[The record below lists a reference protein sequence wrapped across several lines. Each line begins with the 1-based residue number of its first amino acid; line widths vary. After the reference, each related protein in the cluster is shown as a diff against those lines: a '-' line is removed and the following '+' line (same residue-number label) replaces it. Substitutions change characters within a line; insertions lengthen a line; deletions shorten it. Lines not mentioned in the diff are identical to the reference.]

1 MNIKLRFSIIGFII
15 LVVIG
20 IVVFKQIQK
29 PKSNFTEN
37 QSGLPKMLELGSTTC
52 VPCKMMLPIVEEL
65 KSKYEGKILF
75 EFIDV
80 IENPN
85 EIKKYKINVIPTQI
99 FLNEKNV
106 EFFRHTGFFSKDDIL
121 KTFRDNGINLE

>member
-1 MNIKLRFSIIGFII
+1 
-15 LVVIG
+15 
-20 IVVFKQIQK
+20 
-29 PKSNFTEN
+29 
-37 QSGLPKMLELGSTTC
+37 
-52 VPCKMMLPIVEEL
+52 MLPIVEEL
-65 KSKYEGKILF
+65 KSKYAGKILF

-99 FLNEKNV
+99 FLDEKNK

-121 KTFRDNGINLE
+121 KTFRDNNINLE